1 MKKNDRFQFVIYR
14 ENFLRD
20 DQCDKLIQALD
31 TEKLKEGELVGD
43 YEDSII
49 NKNVR
54 QTLNIDFHDENLF
67 VKVNNA
73 IKIANEQYFN
83 YDIDSIDTL
92 RFLKY
97 GIGGTYNWHTDYG
110 RHECSMRK
118 LTAIIQL
125 SNSDDYEGGDFE
137 FGLTDKEGNDL
148 IKGKRSKG
156 CLLVFPSFLSHR
168 VTPIIKGTRYSII
181 TWMQGDTFRRKIYM
195 NKYHY

>member
-14 ENFLRD
+14 ENYLSD
-20 DQCDKLIQALD
+20 IECDKLIQALD
-31 TEKLKEGELVGD
+31 TEELKEGELVGD
-43 YEDSII
+43 YTDGII

-54 QTLNIDFHDENLF
+54 QTLNIDFRDENLF
-67 VKVNNA
+67 VKLNNA
-73 IKIANEQYFN
+73 IKLANEQYFN

-125 SNSDDYEGGDFE
+125 SDGNDYEGGDFE
-137 FGLTDKEGNDL
+137 FGLTDKEGNGL
-148 IKGKRSKG
+148 IKGNRTKG
-156 CLLVFPSFLSHR
+156 CLIVFPSFLSHR
-168 VTPIIKGTRYSII
+168 VTPITKGKRYSII
-181 TWMQGDTFRRKIYM
+181 TWMEGDTFRSKTYM
-195 NKYHY
+195 YRYHY

>member
-83 YDIDSIDTL
+83 
-92 RFLKY
+92 
-97 GIGGTYNWHTDYG
+97 
-110 RHECSMRK
+110 
-118 LTAIIQL
+118 
-125 SNSDDYEGGDFE
+125 
-137 FGLTDKEGNDL
+137 
-148 IKGKRSKG
+148 
-156 CLLVFPSFLSHR
+156 
-168 VTPIIKGTRYSII
+168 
-181 TWMQGDTFRRKIYM
+181 
-195 NKYHY
+195 

>member
-14 ENFLRD
+14 ENYLSD
-20 DQCDKLIQALD
+20 IECDKLIQALD

-83 YDIDSIDTL
+83 YDIDTL

-97 GIGGTYNWHTDYG
+97 GVGGTYNWHTDYG

-125 SNSDDYEGGDFE
+125 SDSDDYEGGDFE
-137 FGLTDKEGNDL
+137 FGLTDKEGTDL

-156 CLLVFPSFLSHR
+156 CLLVLLM
-168 VTPIIKGTRYSII
+168 K
-181 TWMQGDTFRRKIYM
+181 
-195 NKYHY
+195 

>member
-1 MKKNDRFQFVIYR
+1 MKENDRFQFVIYR

-181 TWMQGDTFRRKIYM
+181 TWMEGDTFR
-195 NKYHY
+195 